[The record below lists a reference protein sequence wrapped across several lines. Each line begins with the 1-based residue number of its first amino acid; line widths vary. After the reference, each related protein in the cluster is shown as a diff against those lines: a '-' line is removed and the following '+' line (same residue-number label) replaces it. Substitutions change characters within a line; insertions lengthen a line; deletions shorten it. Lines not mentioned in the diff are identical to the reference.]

1 MLRSVDPRSLGE
13 LTPLATIT
21 TTPEVV
27 ALLETVPFHFG
38 TDGWGSYFGAGFE
51 ASGLTPFAI
60 RRYELDPPGTANL
73 FILGEVAFDGVPAMI
88 ARIADALNVP
98 QEAFR
103 WRDANGETAGL
114 APRQAA

>member
-1 MLRSVDPRSLGE
+1 MLSSVDHRSLGE
-13 LTPLATIT
+13 LMPLATVT
-21 TTPEVV
+21 MTPELL

-38 TDGWGSYFGAGFE
+38 TDGWGSHFGAGFE
-51 ASGLTPFAI
+51 AAGLAPFAI

-73 FILGEVAFDGVPAMI
+73 FILGEVAFEDVPAMI

-98 QEAFR
+98 QEAFL

>member
-1 MLRSVDPRSLGE
+1 M
-13 LTPLATIT
+13 TPQFL
-21 TTPEVV
+21 

-38 TDGWGSYFGAGFE
+38 TDGWGSHFGTAFETAG
-51 ASGLTPFAI
+51 LKPFAI

-73 FILGEVAFDGVPAMI
+73 FILGEVAFDDVPAVI